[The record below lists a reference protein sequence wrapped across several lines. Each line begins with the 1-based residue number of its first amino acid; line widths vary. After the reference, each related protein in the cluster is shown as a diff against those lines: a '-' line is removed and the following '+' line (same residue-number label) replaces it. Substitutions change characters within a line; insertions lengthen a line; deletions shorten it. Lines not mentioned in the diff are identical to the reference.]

1 MALGKPERTI
11 AAIRFTLRRSVM
23 TTFTTLRERMVDRQI
38 AARGLDDPALLAA
51 FRAVPREDFIS
62 GDYADYAYQDSPLP
76 IESGQTISQPYIVA
90 LTIYAAGIGPGDKVL
105 EVGAGSGYAAAVIGQ
120 IAGKVIAVERHHELV
135 ELARQ
140 RMKRLGYDN
149 VEVVEGDGT
158 LGWPEGA
165 PFDAIV
171 AAASGSHVPQS
182 WLAQLKPGGRIV
194 MPLGDPGGS
203 QSLVKVTKQEDGSL
217 KREDLGG
224 VRFVPL
230 IGQEGFRD
238 SGSEELVRSLPQMIA
253 EAAEP
258 LPAIEDPAFA
268 ASFDRYA
275 DAKIVLLGEA
285 SHGTSEF
292 YRARAAITRRLVERH
307 GFTIVA
313 LEADWP
319 DAATLDRI
327 VRHRDP
333 REGEEKAFARFPTWM
348 WRNREFD
355 NFVRWLHGH
364 NRGRAPD
371 EMAGLFGL
379 DLYNLSASMRAVI
392 DYLESVDPKLAAEA
406 RERYQ
411 CLAPFSRDPAQYGR
425 LAMSAGYAF
434 CRDEVVAMLKELL
447 GKRLELAAQDGEEW
461 LDASANAR
469 LVKNAEA
476 YYRVMYE
483 GSEESWNLRDTH
495 MFETLCALLDARGP
509 ESKAI
514 VWAHNSHIGDA
525 RFTEMG
531 IVRGELNIGQLV
543 KERFGEEARCIGFGT
558 HTGTVAAADDWDS
571 PMRIKRINPSLDE
584 SYERLSHDSG
594 VPRFLLDLREGMYR
608 MVYAKLLEP
617 QLERFI
623 GVIYRP
629 ETERWSHYSQA
640 ILPNQFD
647 AWVWFDE
654 TEAVTPLPGEN
665 RPGEQAS
672 ADETWPFGL

>member
-1 MALGKPERTI
+1 M
-11 AAIRFTLRRSVM
+11 SD
-23 TTFTTLRERMVDRQI
+23 FTTLRERMIDRQI
-38 AARGLDDPALLAA
+38 AARGLDDPRLLAA
-51 FRAVPREDFIS
+51 FREVPREDFIS

-90 LTIYAAGIGPGDKVL
+90 LTIDAAGIKPGDKVL

-120 IAGKVIAVERHHELV
+120 IAGEVVAVERHPELV
-135 ELARQ
+135 AIAQKRIRQ
-140 RMKRLGYDN
+140 LGYRN
-149 VEVVEGDGT
+149 VRIVEGDGT

-182 WLAQLKPGGRIV
+182 WIAQLKPGGRIV
-194 MPLGDPGGS
+194 MPIGEPNAV
-203 QSLVKVTKQEDGSL
+203 QSLVKVTKGADGTL
-217 KREDLGG
+217 HREDLGG

-230 IGQEGFRD
+230 IGKEGFRD
-238 SGSEELVRSLPQMIA
+238 SGSEALVRSLPLMIA
-253 EAAEP
+253 DAAEP
-258 LPAIEDPAFA
+258 LPDIEDPAFA
-268 ASFDRYA
+268 AMFDRYA
-275 DAKIVLLGEA
+275 DARVVLLGEA

-292 YRARAAITRRLVERH
+292 YRARAAITRRFVERH
-307 GFTIVA
+307 GFTIIA

-327 VRHRDP
+327 VRHCER
-333 REGEEKAFARFPTWM
+333 REGEERAFARFPTWM

-355 NFVRWLHGH
+355 SFVRWLHGH
-364 NRGRAPD
+364 NEGRDPNA
-371 EMAGLFGL
+371 MAGLFGL

-392 DYLESVDPKLAAEA
+392 NYLEIVDPKLAAEA
-406 RERYQ
+406 RERYG
-411 CLAPFSRDPAQYGR
+411 CLAPYSRDPARYGR
-425 LAMSAGYAF
+425 LAMSTGYAF
-434 CRDEVVAMLKELL
+434 CRDDAVAMLKDLL
-447 GKRLELAAQDGEEW
+447 AKRLELVSQDGEEW
-461 LDASANAR
+461 LDAAANAR

-495 MFETLCALLDARGP
+495 MFETLCSLLEARGSK
-509 ESKAI
+509 SKAI

-531 IVRGELNIGQLV
+531 IARGELNIGQLA
-543 KERFGEEARCIGFGT
+543 KEKFGDRARNIGFGT
-558 HTGTVAAADDWDS
+558 HAGTVAAADDWDA
-571 PMRIKRINPSLDE
+571 PMKVKAVRPSMDE

-594 VPRFLLDLREGMYR
+594 VSRFLLDLREGQNR
-608 MVYAKLLEP
+608 PVAGKLLEP
-617 QLERFI
+617 HLERFI

-640 ILPNQFD
+640 ILPDQFD
-647 AWVWFDE
+647 GWVWFDE
-654 TEAVTPLPGEN
+654 TEAVTPLPGET